1 MSRTAVL
8 GNCDGKNVIVL
19 GIGNRLM
26 GDDGIGNCVVEELI
40 RRNALPGLRLIVG
53 ETDTDYC
60 LDELEDA
67 DNVILIDA
75 SSQGRESCSVTMLSL
90 KDILR
95 ELPFSHYPHHFD
107 LLHAMK
113 QQNYKGDGI
122 LLTVEA
128 CSIQYH
134 FGLSSQME
142 KQFSGIVDEIYKNIV
157 NYIDLEV

>member
-1 MSRTAVL
+1 MKQV
-8 GNCDGKNVIVL
+8 VVL

-75 SSQGRESCSVTMLSL
+75 ASQGREPCSVSVFSIA
-90 KDILR
+90 DIMK
-95 ELPFSHYPHHFD
+95 ELPSSFCPHNFD
-107 LLHAMK
+107 LIHALK
-113 QQNYKGDGI
+113 SQPFGREGI
-122 LLTVEA
+122 LIAIEA
-128 CSIQYH
+128 CSITYRH
-134 FGLSSQME
+134 GLSPGME
-142 KQFSGIVDEIYKNIV
+142 EQFPRIVAHVYQRIETYLNW
-157 NYIDLEV
+157 